1 MSQIPVKTDP
11 FRVAMA
17 IDTVADRAADSV
29 AEQLSLMGDGGSIGF
44 VYVTDKLAPAMSDIV
59 QRLIL
64 RTGIKDWVG
73 TVGYGVFAGRMAAYD
88 KPAVAAM
95 IGSWPTDF
103 YQLFDCI
110 PSEDWK
116 LAPDGALAKAI
127 VHVDP
132 RNRQSDSLLRSLSA
146 NSGAYLFGGVTASR
160 GAQYDQVAGIVTD
173 GGASGLLLA
182 PEIPVAIG
190 ITQGCS
196 PIGPARTI
204 TAARDNLIIEIDGES
219 PLHALLNDLSAAG
232 ISDLRTLSNS
242 LHAGLLV
249 ANSDTGDYL
258 VRNLTGIDAER
269 GVIEIAEQI
278 ENGQRILFCQR
289 DRASAET
296 DLTRMARQLRG
307 RVEQVRGALYI
318 SCIARGPNLFESANA
333 EIGLLQEAL
342 GDVPLVGFYANGE
355 IARDRIY
362 GYTGVLALF

>member
-1 MSQIPVKTDP
+1 MRVKTDP
-11 FRVAMA
+11 FRVALA
-17 IDTVADRAADSV
+17 IDTVADRAADSI
-29 AEQLSLMGDGGSIGF
+29 AEQLSLMGDGGTIGF
-44 VYVTDKLAPAMSDIV
+44 VYVTDKLASEVSAII

-73 TVGYGVFAGRMAAYD
+73 TVGFGVFAGRMAAYD
-88 KPAVAAM
+88 KPAIAAM
-95 IGSWPTDF
+95 VGSWPVDR

-116 LAPDGALAKAI
+116 LAPDGALATAV
-127 VHVDP
+127 VHLDP

-146 NSGAYLFGGVTASR
+146 NSGAYLFGGLTASR
-160 GAQYDQVAGIVTD
+160 GAQFDQIAGVITD

-204 TAARDNLIIEIDGES
+204 TAARDNLVIEIDGES
-219 PLHALLNDLSAAG
+219 PLHALLNDLSSAG
-232 ISDLRTLSNS
+232 ISDLKALSNS

-269 GVIEIAEQI
+269 GVIEIGEQV

-289 DRASAET
+289 DRAAAEA
-296 DLTRMARQLRG
+296 DLTRMAKQLRA
-307 RVEQVRGALYI
+307 RVEQVRGAIYI

-333 EIGLLQEAL
+333 EIALLQEAL